1 MIFVT
6 VGTHEQPFN
15 RLVKEVDQLK
25 ASGAIT
31 DEVVIQSGYS
41 TYEPHACR
49 YSPFFAYQEMQN
61 LIAQARIVISH
72 GAPATFL
79 SALQY
84 GKLPVVVPR
93 QKQFDEHVNNHQ
105 VDFCQAM
112 AAQKK
117 NIILIE
123 DISMLE
129 ATIKNYDAIVAQM
142 SADGS
147 VSNNAAFNQ
156 KLEALVKELLDE

>member
-15 RLVKEVDQLK
+15 RLVKEIDQLK

-31 DEVVIQSGYS
+31 EEVVIQTGYS

-49 YSPFFAYQEMQN
+49 FSQFFPYQEMQA
-61 LIAQARIVISH
+61 LIAEARIVVSH

-79 SALQY
+79 SALQH
-84 GKLPVVVPR
+84 GKTPIVVPR
-93 QKQFDEHVNNHQ
+93 QKQFDEHVNDHQ
-105 VDFCQAM
+105 FEFSKAIAERQN
-112 AAQKK
+112 
-117 NIILIE
+117 NIILID
-123 DISMLE
+123 DIADLE
-129 ATIKNYDAIVAQM
+129 PAIRDYDAHVAEM
-142 SADGS
+142 SANGPT
-147 VSNNAAFNQ
+147 SNNAAFNE